1 MPLIAFTNNWISTSL
16 VPETT
21 IDLPLFAF
29 NSSATLAIPLFAS
42 APLNGLA
49 APLPP
54 IATNKLINDKI
65 KFVKLISLSNE
76 ETFNNLTK
84 AANEY
89 HITIGG
95 HYPAYQKDGKT
106 IRIDIEKVIKSNFKS
121 IEHLAGYISI
131 NNDDQLVKAINMT
144 KEYDIYNCPTLDWDI
159 MAYHLQYPTNYQSR
173 LTLQFL
179 PNKISDLL
187 ESDYK
192 SAIEKAGGKEKTILA
207 KEKYKAV
214 FDLKLKVLHQL
225 YVNNCLLLMGSDPG
239 NNLQVDGF
247 NIYEE
252 MQYWSKAGIDNFTI
266 LKSATINPSRF
277 FLEDDK
283 WVSIEEGKNAE
294 LLILQR
300 NPLTDIKNITTIE
313 KTIIGQKVY
322 HNKTLIKLLWEFNV
336 GFKNSY
342 KHEYW
347 KIKII
352 ISNL

>member
-1 MPLIAFTNNWISTSL
+1 M
-16 VPETT
+16 
-21 IDLPLFAF
+21 
-29 NSSATLAIPLFAS
+29 
-42 APLNGLA
+42 
-49 APLPP
+49 
-54 IATNKLINDKI
+54 
-65 KFVKLISLSNE
+65 
-76 ETFNNLTK
+76 
-84 AANEY
+84 
-89 HITIGG
+89 
-95 HYPAYQKDGKT
+95 
-106 IRIDIEKVIKSNFKS
+106 
-121 IEHLAGYISI
+121 AGYISI

-322 HNKTLIKLLWEFNV
+322 HNKTLIKLL
-336 GFKNSY
+336 
-342 KHEYW
+342 
-347 KIKII
+347 
-352 ISNL
+352 